1 MFTMVH
7 LYSASVCV
15 LSFFFSSTRAEY
27 GKYSVLVGHSGTR
40 KRDRISEFREI
51 LMTEA
56 LNKIQIMDPET
67 FKKKVRPA
75 QKRLLL

>member
-1 MFTMVH
+1 M
-7 LYSASVCV
+7 CV
-15 LSFFFSSTRAEY
+15 LIIIIIIIIFSSTRAEY

-75 QKRLLL
+75 QIRLLL

>member
-1 MFTMVH
+1 M
-7 LYSASVCV
+7 
-15 LSFFFSSTRAEY
+15 
-27 GKYSVLVGHSGTR
+27 LVGHSGTR

-75 QKRLLL
+75 QIRLLL